1 MWLLEQ
7 PLIIV
12 GLGVGLILSL
22 GAAWTASGR
31 QELLYALVAAIGLLF
46 VGLITERLVVTDR
59 EKIRATLQEIAR
71 DVKANDHAKVMR
83 HIHSSAASVKQQAQA
98 ELPKYKF
105 TEFRITKIHTIDV
118 DASTEPRS
126 AMVELNMVGGGSFHE
141 FGIDADHVPRWVQLH
156 LLRETDG
163 RWTVAAYQHD
173 DPQRMMYEQPAA
185 K

>member
-1 MWLLEQ
+1 MWLFEQ

-12 GLGVGLILSL
+12 GLGVGLILAL

-31 QELLYALVAAIGLLF
+31 KELLYALAAAVILLF
-46 VGLITERLVVTDR
+46 AGLITERLVKTDKEQIR
-59 EKIRATLQEIAR
+59 ETLQEIAR
-71 DVKANDHAKVMR
+71 DVKANDHRKVMG

-118 DASTEPRS
+118 DASAEPRS

-163 RWTVAAYQHD
+163 RWTVADYKHD
-173 DPQRMMYEQPAA
+173 DPQRMIMD